1 MEELG
6 LLLSLGIVGEAE
18 LLSLVWRSDKD
29 MSCSL
34 TAVLSEV
41 EPLLGLVVGNGTL
54 DFMGDLDTVVNNI
67 TSDVPGK
74 GDWAS
79 EGFGHLGELL
89 PVGLDATAVLHG
101 RLDEL
106 DDISDILTITLS
118 EAGLTLDD
126 LAYDVVFIM

>member
-1 MEELG
+1 
-6 LLLSLGIVGEAE
+6 
-18 LLSLVWRSDKD
+18 

-54 DFMGDLDTVVNNI
+54 DFMGDLDTVVNDI